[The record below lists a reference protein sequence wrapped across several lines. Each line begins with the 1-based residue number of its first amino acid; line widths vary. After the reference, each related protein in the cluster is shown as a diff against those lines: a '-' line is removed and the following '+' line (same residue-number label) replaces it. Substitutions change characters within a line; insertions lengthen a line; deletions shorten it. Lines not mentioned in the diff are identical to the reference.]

1 MTTQTKLTQQVLEG
15 IRFMEGT
22 YEDRLNKLEEYA
34 LTLAERLDKRPLP
47 RLSTYTILTGEKY
60 FVEATSEEEA
70 LNKFNNDEAEYIET
84 DTQVIGND

>member
-1 MTTQTKLTQQVLEG
+1 MTTQTETTEAELIA

-22 YEDRLNKLEEYA
+22 YEDRLKALEEYA
-34 LTLAERLDKRPLP
+34 LVLANRLDKRPLP

-70 LNKFNNDEAEYIET
+70 LDKFNNDEAEYIET